1 MVLLKEKVRSDLWAR
16 DLVFYYSL
24 TVWWFQS
31 YTHLKSSFLIIFWKR
46 PFVGWFVS
54 RITQKKKKKTEKIYK
69 RDARY
74 IRDRYVIGLMM
85 EHLHYQLSADKEIIA
100 DNTKTFFFF
109 VDITIAVFFLF
120 TSTHMREKVFKFNHK
135 FLSTPV
141 DYQINHHC
149 CLHSG
154 VHKES
159 IKMFLLLVIL
169 SVSAMRVRKLFVIV
183 SASTKLRRGGVWNS
197 IMKIRNKNMHRESKY
212 VINKFINTYV
222 EINKLNGKLNG
233 KWIINWIDSKVNKY
247 MQYKCMS
254 NFKY

>member
-1 MVLLKEKVRSDLWAR
+1 MISELHSLKIFISDYFLKTSFCW
-16 DLVFYYSL
+16 LVCQQYY
-24 TVWWFQS
+24 T
-31 YTHLKSSFLIIFWKR
+31 
-46 PFVGWFVS
+46 
-54 RITQKKKKKTEKIYK
+54 KKKKKTEKIYK
-69 RDARY
+69 RDARN

-100 DNTKTFFFF
+100 DNTKTFFFCWHNNCS
-109 VDITIAVFFLF
+109 FFLF
-120 TSTHMREKVFKFNHK
+120 TSTHMRGKVFKFNHK

-183 SASTKLRRGGVWNS
+183 SASTKLRRAGVWNS
-197 IMKIRNKNMHRESKY
+197 IMKIRNKNMHREIKY